1 MQTSN
6 TKQDFSCDDPVWI
19 LLAEREF
26 SDFLSDHDRKDWL
39 MAGLMFQTIQEFR
52 MPPECIENI
61 TRSLARFAQE
71 ALAHQKQER
80 LEFPARVRIF
90 CQKKMIEDANAVS
103 TSVPDHIEQ
112 AKKQKQNFPDCE
124 ANKIGGWGYFMIER
138 SEDLLPYSAEVSHN
152 SIDLYLYTE
161 GE

>member
-1 MQTSN
+1 
-6 TKQDFSCDDPVWI
+6 
-19 LLAEREF
+19 
-26 SDFLSDHDRKDWL
+26 
-39 MAGLMFQTIQEFR
+39 MAGLMLQTIQEFS
-52 MPPECIENI
+52 MPPECMENI
-61 TRSLARFAQE
+61 TRMLAGFAQE

-103 TSVPDHIEQ
+103 ASPPDQRERG
-112 AKKQKQNFPDCE
+112 KKQKQILPDCE
-124 ANKIGGWGYFMIER
+124 ASKIGGWGYFMIER
-138 SEDLLPYSAEVSHN
+138 GEDLPPYSAGVPHG